1 MEWLLLAFAVYAL
14 PPALVRLGAARL
26 LLRAFDADKL
36 RELLRLSW
44 FWACFAAPLA
54 GVMLLIANSLVLSAG
69 GQDLQ
74 KAFDLFPV
82 WSKVALIFAP
92 YVLLCLGYD
101 WWLAVR
107 TLRPRDE
114 ISRKRVALWVLISNL
129 LGCAWI
135 IGLCEFVIRFARH
148 D

>member
-1 MEWLLLAFAVYAL
+1 MTELLFVLVIYAL
-14 PPALVRLGAARL
+14 PPALVRWSASRWF
-26 LLRAFDADKL
+26 LRSFDAEKV
-36 RELLRLSW
+36 RELLRFSW

-54 GVMLLIANSLVLSAG
+54 GVMLLIANSLALSAG
-69 GQDLQ
+69 GQNLQ
-74 KAFDLFPV
+74 KAFDLLPV

-107 TLRPRDE
+107 TLRPRDK
-114 ISRKRVALWVLISNL
+114 IARKRVALWVLLSNL